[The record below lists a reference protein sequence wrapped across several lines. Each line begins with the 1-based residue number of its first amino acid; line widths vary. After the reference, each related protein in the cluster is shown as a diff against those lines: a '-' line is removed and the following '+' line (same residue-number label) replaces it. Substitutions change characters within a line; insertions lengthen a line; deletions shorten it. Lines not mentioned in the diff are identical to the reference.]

1 MVAFPVGG
9 RKGSRGGRPQES
21 PPLVPELWDAPRG
34 PHCALALGD
43 YIPGEQRALE
53 ARDRFLM

>member
-9 RKGSRGGRPQES
+9 RKGSRGARAAGRRRP
-21 PPLVPELWDAPRG
+21 VV
-34 PHCALALGD
+34 HCALALGD

>member
-21 PPLVPELWDAPRG
+21 PADRTLRLGAWWLYSRRTAGPRG
-34 PHCALALGD
+34 PRPVFD
-43 YIPGEQRALE
+43 V
-53 ARDRFLM
+53 